1 AFYRHHLDEL
11 VRVIT
16 RVLCPSSSSHTT
28 DRSTDL
34 SDREYEVL
42 RLIASGHRLSE
53 IARKLSLSA
62 NTVSTYRARM
72 LGKLKMRTNAQLTL
86 RNYDARWL
94 FVQRAAHHPQIIL
107 RVEAEDFRPDI
118 VRMRELQRVAGQELF
133 ARLPEDKHDP
143 APFVQELPHPHPKVA
158 AGRIGEKD
166 APAVHAFHDREM
178 LVAQRLDEH
187 DHRRGELGQLA
198 RR

>member
-1 AFYRHHLDEL
+1 MPTVLLIDDQPLRQRDIREAILRRVSEIGIGESSPTDATAGCLPNGRWGLILVPTDCLTAELLDALNQQFRAVPIVAFIAPADGGDVTPEAFYRHHLDEL

-86 RNYDARWL
+86 RNYDARRL
-94 FVQRAAHHPQIIL
+94 FVQ
-107 RVEAEDFRPDI
+107 
-118 VRMRELQRVAGQELF
+118 
-133 ARLPEDKHDP
+133 
-143 APFVQELPHPHPKVA
+143 
-158 AGRIGEKD
+158 
-166 APAVHAFHDREM
+166 
-178 LVAQRLDEH
+178 
-187 DHRRGELGQLA
+187 
-198 RR
+198 